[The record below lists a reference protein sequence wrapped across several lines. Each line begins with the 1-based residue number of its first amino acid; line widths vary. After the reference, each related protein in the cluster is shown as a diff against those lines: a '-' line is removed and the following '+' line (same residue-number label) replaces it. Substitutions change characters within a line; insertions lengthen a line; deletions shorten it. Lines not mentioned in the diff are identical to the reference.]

1 MLPAAE
7 PISFLFGTYRQM
19 YKYVLAALTRGQEG
33 CWGRSMWRH
42 NSEVKEA
49 RLYAHMSW
57 KREGV
62 AEDNKD
68 YAGIA
73 DMGLAP
79 QLFIRQIALLKFK
92 VLLF

>member
-1 MLPAAE
+1 MLGE
-7 PISFLFGTYRQM
+7 T
-19 YKYVLAALTRGQEG
+19 
-33 CWGRSMWRH
+33 MWRY

-49 RLYAHMSW
+49 DLYAEISW
-57 KREGV
+57 KCEGV

-79 QLFIRQIALLKFK
+79 QLFIRQITLLKFK
-92 VLLF
+92 VLLL

>member
-1 MLPAAE
+1 MHTYVSAA
-7 PISFLFGTYRQM
+7 
-19 YKYVLAALTRGQEG
+19 VTRGQER
-33 CWGRSMWRH
+33 CCGRLWRH
-42 NSEVKEA
+42 NCEVKEA
-49 RLYAHMSW
+49 RLCAQMSW
-57 KREGV
+57 KCEGV

>member
-1 MLPAAE
+1 MMGE
-7 PISFLFGTYRQM
+7 T
-19 YKYVLAALTRGQEG
+19 
-33 CWGRSMWRH
+33 MWRH

-49 RLYAHMSW
+49 DLYAEMSW
-57 KREGV
+57 KCEGV

-79 QLFIRQIALLKFK
+79 LLFIRQLPF
-92 VLLF
+92 

>member
-1 MLPAAE
+1 
-7 PISFLFGTYRQM
+7 
-19 YKYVLAALTRGQEG
+19 
-33 CWGRSMWRH
+33 
-42 NSEVKEA
+42 
-49 RLYAHMSW
+49 MSW
-57 KREGV
+57 KCEGV

-73 DMGLAP
+73 DMGLVP

>member
-1 MLPAAE
+1 MHARVSAAA
-7 PISFLFGTYRQM
+7 SG
-19 YKYVLAALTRGQEG
+19 GQER
-33 CWGRSMWRH
+33 CWGESVWRH

-49 RLYAHMSW
+49 RLCAQMSW
-57 KREGV
+57 TCEGV

-79 QLFIRQIALLKFK
+79 RLFIRQIALLKFK

>member
-1 MLPAAE
+1 MLGE
-7 PISFLFGTYRQM
+7 T
-19 YKYVLAALTRGQEG
+19 V
-33 CWGRSMWRH
+33 WWH

-49 RLYAHMSW
+49 RLYAQMRW
-57 KREGV
+57 KCEGV